1 MHGTL
6 ESKFGTGHDFP
17 IAHGILS
24 KQAQNILIVSMCPGS
39 MQARGVCLDGR
50 SGDSLEGSTPSGGRV
65 HLNSDGQLVWPVLFL
80 YPEYGQSDYIEAM
93 PETDR

>member
-1 MHGTL
+1 
-6 ESKFGTGHDFP
+6 
-17 IAHGILS
+17 
-24 KQAQNILIVSMCPGS
+24 MCPGS

-65 HLNSDGQLVWPVLFL
+65 HLNSDGRLVWPVLFL